1 MNVARLDEV
10 VISGA
15 LASRVSSL
23 LPELEATAIADDRDE
38 LLPLAGLRLLARCG
52 AMGAVLPPISGGC
65 ALGWLRGASPLLME
79 ILVMIGGA
87 HLSLGRLYEGHVN
100 AFQLLWSLGCA
111 AQRQEVCRYVADG
124 KLLGVWNAP
133 HATGPLVLLDGRKG
147 GYVLDGQKAYASGA
161 GYVERPLVTAEHAEL
176 GRVLVWPRGGYA
188 AGPMSDWEMHGMR
201 ASVTRSVRFDNVAI
215 SADEIV
221 GHDDDY
227 HKEPLFS
234 AGAWRFL
241 AVQLGAGERLGQLM
255 AAALVRARRQQDA
268 HQKGRMADVVTALA
282 TARLW
287 ADKARLA
294 AHDGALSPID
304 AVQTVGMARTAIERQ
319 LLEVI
324 TLVQRS
330 VGLGAFRRS
339 DPLELVARDLATYL
353 RQPMPDLVR
362 DKIGEWAFAD
372 PARAIGNPAL

>member
-15 LASRVSSL
+15 LAARVSSI
-23 LPELEATAIADDRDE
+23 LPELEAAAVADDRDE
-38 LLPLAGLRLLARCG
+38 LLPIHGLQLLAQCG
-52 AMGAVLPPISGGC
+52 AMGAVLPPMSGGC
-65 ALGWLRGASPLLME
+65 ALGWLRGTSSLLME
-79 ILVMIGGA
+79 LLVMLGSA

-100 AFQLLWSLGCA
+100 AFQLLWSFGCA

-133 HATGPLVLLDGRKG
+133 HASGPLALRDGRNG
-147 GYVLDGQKAYASGA
+147 GYILDGQKAYASGA
-161 GYVERPLVTAEHAEL
+161 GYVERPLVTAEHAVL
-176 GRVLVWPRGGYA
+176 GRVVVWPRGGYV

-201 ASVTRSVRFDNVAI
+201 ASVTRGVRFVNVAV
-215 SADEIV
+215 SPEEIF
-221 GHDDDY
+221 GRDDVY

-234 AGAWRFL
+234 TGAWRFL
-241 AVQLGAGERLGQLM
+241 AVQVGAGERLGRLM
-255 AAALVRARRQQDA
+255 ASALVRARRQDDP
-268 HQKGRMADVVTALA
+268 HQKARMADVAIALA

-287 ADKARLA
+287 ADRARHA
-294 AHDGALSPID
+294 AHDGGLSPTEAI
-304 AVQTVGMARTAIERQ
+304 QTVAMARMAIERH
-319 LLEVI
+319 LLEVM

-339 DPLELVARDLATYL
+339 DPLELVMRDLATYL

-362 DKIGEWAFAD
+362 EKIGEWAFAQ
-372 PARAIGNPAL
+372 PVGAIGSPAS